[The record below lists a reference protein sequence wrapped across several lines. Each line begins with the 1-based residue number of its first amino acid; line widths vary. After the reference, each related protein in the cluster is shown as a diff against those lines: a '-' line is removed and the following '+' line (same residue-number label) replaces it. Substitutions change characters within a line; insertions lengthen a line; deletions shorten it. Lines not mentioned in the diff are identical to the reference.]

1 MAATPTT
8 LVLFSEDRTL
18 LPIKSLYAV
27 AKHLFQYGVNDIS
40 QKVDKVIVNL
50 TYSPRAATLKR
61 KFGNLPVRYMRTRI
75 DSEEEFK
82 LLEQVVKKFKFN
94 LLDENLEEGSSS
106 QPARLR
112 ILPKVKG
119 GKRKLKI
126 DEIFSTDEDA
136 NDADED
142 DDDDDDEVAEAQQ
155 QQASASTSA

>member
-8 LVLFSEDRTL
+8 LVLFSEDRIP

-27 AKHLFQYGVNDIS
+27 AEHLFQYGVKDIS

-50 TYSPRAATLKR
+50 TYPPRAAALKR
-61 KFGNLPVRYMRTRI
+61 KFGNLPVRYMRTKI

-106 QPARLR
+106 QPERLR
-112 ILPKVKG
+112 ILPRVKG
-119 GKRKLKI
+119 VKRKLKI

-136 NDADED
+136 NDADD
-142 DDDDDDEVAEAQQ
+142 DDDDNEVAEAQQ